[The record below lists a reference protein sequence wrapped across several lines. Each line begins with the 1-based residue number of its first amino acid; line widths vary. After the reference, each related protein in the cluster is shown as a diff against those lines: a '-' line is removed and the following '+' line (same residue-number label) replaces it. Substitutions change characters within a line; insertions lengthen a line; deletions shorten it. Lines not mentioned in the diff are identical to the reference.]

1 MIEIYILRSMLDSI
15 DQVGVIKNLPW
26 SIQNKNYI
34 IDYGFINLFFLL
46 LFFKIKN
53 YKNLILEKNTFDLW
67 LSN

>member
-15 DQVGVIKNLPW
+15 DQVGVTKNLPL

-53 YKNLILEKNTFDLW
+53 L
-67 LSN
+67 